1 MKRFGR
7 LALNVV
13 TLLSVVLCIAAAGL
27 WVRSHRRMDVVRRW
41 DAGRRTE
48 EIFLSNAGKVQLY
61 ANRYVHDPVASLPA
75 GAGVRRGA
83 YDVKPGLLD
92 DPSAWLGFRAHLGR
106 GTPPDYGVGVTL
118 PDWFIV
124 AMAAALPGVRALR
137 RTLYGREP
145 GPGTCAKCGYDL
157 RATPER
163 CPECGTMT
171 VAGSELRAATSQGPA
186 C

>member
-7 LALNVV
+7 LMLNIA
-13 TLLSVVLCIAAAGL
+13 TLLSVLLCIAAAGL

-61 ANRYVHDPVASLPA
+61 ANRYVHDPVASLPE
-75 GAGVRRGA
+75 GAGMRRGT
-83 YDVKPGLLD
+83 YVVRPGLLD
-92 DPSAWLGFRAHLGR
+92 DPSARLGFRAHFGR
-106 GTPPDYGVGVTL
+106 GASPDYGVGVTL

-124 AMAAALPGVRALR
+124 AIAAALPGGRGLR
-137 RTLYGREP
+137 RILRGRAA
-145 GPGTCAKCGYDL
+145 GPGVCVKCGYDL

-163 CPECGTMT
+163 CPECGTIA
-171 VAGSELRAATSQGPA
+171 VARGELRATTSQEPA
-186 C
+186 R